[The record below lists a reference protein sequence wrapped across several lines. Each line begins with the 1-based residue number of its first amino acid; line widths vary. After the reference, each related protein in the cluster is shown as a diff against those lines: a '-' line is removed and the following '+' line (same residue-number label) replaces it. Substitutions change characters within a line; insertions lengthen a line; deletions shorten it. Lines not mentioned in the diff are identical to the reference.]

1 MSTRTK
7 LGAAAIIAAVSTLQT
22 LDVSA
27 REKPGFYT
35 NLYLGP
41 SALLSTNATETRN
54 SGGTASGSASFDPG
68 IGIGGAVGYRYG
80 NGWAAELAWDYRRHG
95 LKRLGGTS
103 VDGDFASNTFFLN
116 GYYRFAKF
124 GVVRPF
130 VGAGL
135 GWAQEVDIDIKRNGR
150 ELSYSRS
157 GGVAFQGILG
167 GEIDL
172 SANWSLVGDVRAMGV
187 STGSFK
193 AEDSSAGGRITRD
206 PNYVPISLN
215 LGLTYRF

>member
-1 MSTRTK
+1 MSARAT
-7 LGAAAIIAAVSTLQT
+7 LGAASILAAAVTFSAC
-22 LDVSA
+22 DVA
-27 REKPGFYT
+27 ANEKRGFYT

-41 SALLSTNATETRN
+41 SGLLSTDLTESRTQ
-54 SGGTASGSASFDPG
+54 GGTASGSASFDPG
-68 IGIGGAVGYRYG
+68 FGFGGAVGYRYG

-116 GYYRFAKF
+116 GYYRFAKW

-206 PNYVPISLN
+206 PNYVPVSIN
-215 LGLTYRF
+215 LGLSYRF